1 MSVKQG
7 RTGPFVGSSDWTIID
22 GMDEAFAPA
31 GAIDRAALEALSRRS
46 DTRGVVQFAG
56 HCGALAA
63 TATLVTLTTEGPWLG
78 PALIVHGIVVS
89 FLFAPLHE
97 TIHRTAF
104 RGRRLNDAVAWICGA
119 VLVLPPRYFRA
130 FHFAHHRHTQDPARD
145 PELARPKPP
154 SWRQYLWHVSGLP
167 YWYERIT
174 TLFHHASGRVSE
186 DFIQP
191 RARAAVVR
199 EARALLAVYAAVAL
213 ASIASGTWV
222 AVVYWV
228 VPAVLGQPALRL
240 YLLAEHTGCPM
251 VPDML
256 KNARTTQTTW
266 PLRRLAWNMPYHAE
280 HHAYP
285 ALPFH
290 ALPAAHRA
298 LAPRIAVQAPGYV
311 AVHRDIIATLR
322 RPHRDSAP

>member
-1 MSVKQG
+1 VE
-7 RTGPFVGSSDWTIID
+7 PFVEPEEWATID
-22 GMDEAFAPA
+22 GMDEALAPE
-31 GAIDRAALEALSRRS
+31 GAIDRVALKALSRRS
-46 DTRGVVQFAG
+46 DVRGVVQLAG

-63 TATLVTLTTEGPWLG
+63 TATLVALTTESLWIG
-78 PALIVHGIVVS
+78 PALVAHGIVLS

-104 RGRRLNDAVAWICGA
+104 RSRWLNDAVAWICGA

-145 PELARPKPP
+145 PELARAKPA
-154 SWRQYLWHVSGLP
+154 SWREYLGHVSGLP
-167 YWYERIT
+167 FWRERIT
-174 TLFHHASGRVSE
+174 TLCRQARGRVSE
-186 DFIQP
+186 DFIP
-191 RARAAVVR
+191 SRERLAVVR
-199 EARALLAVYAAVAL
+199 EARVLLAVYAAIAL
-213 ASIASGTWV
+213 ASIASGTWI
-222 AVVYWV
+222 AVVFWV
-228 VPAVLGQPALRL
+228 VPALLGQPALRL

-256 KNARTTQTTW
+256 KNSRTTTTNW

-290 ALPAAHRA
+290 ALPAAHST
-298 LAPRIAVQAPGYV
+298 LAARITVQAPGYI
-311 AVHRDIIATLR
+311 AVHREIIGVFLGMGTLPSR
-322 RPHRDSAP
+322 